1 MKLCNSPICRACEH
15 EEESVS
21 HIMFECPVL
30 GNLREFTLG
39 EAWPTASQLRNSPP
53 GALLTFVK
61 NLGWFEA
68 QEE

>member
-1 MKLCNSPICRACEH
+1 MKLCKSPTCRACEH

-30 GNLREFTLG
+30 ANLR
-39 EAWPTASQLRNSPP
+39 EAWPTPSQLRNSPP